1 MAIGTTRFFQ
11 NNTELFSR
19 LNEDLKTLQSQA
31 GSGQADLKLS
41 QNYRDVANLS
51 AAEEAKS
58 ETSQFILNSQRV
70 QTDLESLDLAMER
83 FQDLLIRLQEV
94 SVESSNDIFS
104 SEERQGFIQEA
115 KMLKSEI
122 LDLANTTDSFGNS
135 LFGGVSGLERPFELS
150 GDGEVNYLGSVIPKE
165 VQVSSGLNVKQNFSG
180 SQVFQNMTGQS
191 GRFSVFELVDDLIN
205 SLETDLNSGISSNL
219 FLTQN
224 TTTVKFPDTGAQ
236 ADIAFSLVTETG
248 ETNFAAKIYGNDY
261 SLLVD
266 KINAESATTGIS
278 ATLNDENKITL
289 QGNSEKLVI
298 KKFIQSGVTSE
309 DATLNIVD
317 STSSVVLERVDQD
330 RLNNQDISLRITD
343 AFTHVSTMRAEVST
357 ASRRAQ
363 DAEAT
368 NQDLLIQ
375 LEEDISEIKDAD
387 LASLLTRIEML
398 MLQKDAAQATFTRIT
413 SKSLFDFL
421 G

>member
-1 MAIGTTRFFQ
+1 
-11 NNTELFSR
+11 
-19 LNEDLKTLQSQA
+19 
-31 GSGQADLKLS
+31 
-41 QNYRDVANLS
+41 
-51 AAEEAKS
+51 
-58 ETSQFILNSQRV
+58 
-70 QTDLESLDLAMER
+70 
-83 FQDLLIRLQEV
+83 
-94 SVESSNDIFS
+94 
-104 SEERQGFIQEA
+104 
-115 KMLKSEI
+115 
-122 LDLANTTDSFGNS
+122 
-135 LFGGVSGLERPFELS
+135 
-150 GDGEVNYLGSVIPKE
+150 
-165 VQVSSGLNVKQNFSG
+165 
-180 SQVFQNMTGQS
+180 
-191 GRFSVFELVDDLIN
+191 
-205 SLETDLNSGISSNL
+205 LNSGISSNL

-224 TTTVKFPDTGAQ
+224 TTTVKFPDTGAE
-236 ADIAFSLVTETG
+236 ADISFSLVTETG

-278 ATLNDENKITL
+278 ATLNGENKITL

-317 STSSVVLERVDQD
+317 PTSSVILERVDQD
-330 RLNNQDISLRITD
+330 QLNNQDISLRITD

-357 ASRRAQ
+357 SSRRAQ